1 MKNVTLSL
9 ALAALAALVSG
20 CGASGSG
27 ASPNTNVA
35 NVGANVLQFAVG
47 TANLYGAQ
55 TALNV
60 VVTYRQPSNGYHP
73 GDSGTLLN
81 SPKLTLPAALGGAT
95 GTPEGYDGCS
105 TAGTGVAVS
114 EDGTTSMNSTGQQ
127 HGEPCGTTQT
137 TFGQSG
143 GAFAT
148 GLEPYNATAA
158 GDFTPPGVN
167 GQGKPFQVA
176 PYSVPLYNSNN
187 PDAADSFVPWLGPP
201 SFDYQGNAQSIAIC
215 NGGAC
220 PPAGY
225 LGWPGGIDVFSGVA
239 PVAGGAYTLSLNVPA
254 STGAVNVSKSFT
266 LTSAAPLATPVNP
279 AFAPDGSG
287 GGTFAFTMPA
297 GTTEAIVEIVDS
309 GPAAGTSCNG
319 SSPGTPI
326 YYSIEATA
334 SGTLTLPDTIGPIIT
349 NGGSATPSVCTA
361 AQNTAAT
368 ADTITIQTIGFDYPY
383 AEMVPPKGLHN
394 PTPAIVGGAGQD
406 DITIAAPTTSHG

>member
-1 MKNVTLSL
+1 MKKITKIV

-20 CGASGSG
+20 CGASSTNPT
-27 ASPNTNVA
+27 PNTNVA

-81 SPKLTLPAALGGAT
+81 SPSITLPAALGGAT

-105 TAGTGVAVS
+105 TAGTGAAVS
-114 EDGTTSMNSTGQQ
+114 EAGGTKINSTGQQ
-127 HGEPCGTTQT
+127 AGEPCATTQT

-176 PYSVPLYNSNN
+176 PYAVPIYGGNN
-187 PDAADSFVPWLGPP
+187 PDPGDSFVPWLGPP
-201 SFDYQGNAQSIAIC
+201 SFDYTGNSESIAIC
-215 NGGAC
+215 NAGSC

-225 LGWPGGIDVFSGVA
+225 KGWPGGIDVFSGVA
-239 PVAGGAYTLSLNVPA
+239 PVAGGAYTLSLSVPGN
-254 STGAVNVSKSFT
+254 TGTVNVSKSFT

-279 AFAPDGSG
+279 AFTPDGAG

-297 GTTEAIVEIVDS
+297 GTTEAIVEVEDV
-309 GPAAGTSCNG
+309 GNGGATCNG
-319 SSPGTPI
+319 SSAGTPI
-326 YYSIEATA
+326 YYTLEATA
-334 SGTLTLPDTIGPIIT
+334 SGTLTLPDKIGPIIAI
-349 NGGSATPSVCTA
+349 NGSPTPSICSA
-361 AQNTAAT
+361 ALNAGT

-383 AEMVPPKGLHN
+383 AEMVPPKGLGN
-394 PTPAIVGGAGQD
+394 PNPAIVGGAGQD